1 MEQSFCFLHVFGSE
15 KQERKE
21 AHAHTDTVWFRLHLR
36 DQIKMGLQIQGKDH
50 IMTKKIKSSLWTA
63 GMLIL
68 FGVMLSL
75 TRYGDSSAAEM
86 TSGSV
91 RSSSSH
97 NPIMDHKFGAD
108 PFAMTYNGRVY
119 VYMTNDSHCYDQTPK
134 DANGKPLAANKY
146 STISTITVVSS
157 SDLVNWVDHGEIDVS
172 KITSWAKNSWAPS
185 ACWKRIN
192 GKDKF
197 FLYFA
202 DNANGIGVLQADS
215 PIGPFKEPSTG
226 SRLITRGSQA
236 AQGVEWLFDPAV
248 LVDDDGKGYLYYG
261 GGIPGDTN
269 ASQQQK
275 NYPGTARVVR
285 LADNMV
291 QLAGNATAIN
301 APGIFEDSGIHK
313 KNGKYY
319 YTYCSNFSNNLSFTG
334 NGNICVMESNNPMGP
349 FTYAGIVYENPY
361 VYFGIGGNNHHA
373 FFDFNGKTY
382 LTYHAQTVTKALQ
395 FPANSQGYRST
406 HIDPV
411 SYDANGHI
419 KPVKGTYQGVPQTKN
434 LDPYVRNEAETI
446 GWSSGLKTSFTWEP
460 GSIISSSNMKVSH
473 IHNGDWLAVSKADL
487 NTGLKA
493 ITFHASPVNGGGTIE
508 VRLDSRYG
516 TKLGEVSIS
525 GNPST
530 WKDYSASLSSATG
543 VHDLYFVFKG
553 SSTGELFYLDHWNMS
568 ENNTTT
574 PDTSA
579 PAAGEL
585 VKNGGIEDGTTGWSS
600 LYGAKLDLGYV
611 TIHSGK
617 LSLKASGRTMTAA
630 GAVQDMTGRFEKGK
644 TYDVSAALR
653 FNSSENPKAT
663 GKTQF
668 FISIIYRDGKIENM
682 ATVTTAADQWAVMNG
697 TYTVPANAD
706 LSQVR
711 VFVETAYRSTPGDQ
725 DLVTFFVD
733 DISIR
738 KSAGQTAPA
747 SGGTLPDGW
756 YYIQNTNAGKYLQT
770 ADSTG
775 NNGVNVEIGTGN
787 GSAAQK
793 WYVTNT
799 GNGYVTIKNGLGAM
813 LDVQYGENKDGA
825 NIQTYS
831 ANGADAQLF
840 QLQKT
845 TASNVYG
852 ITTKISKDARSLDVY
867 NFGKSDGTNVCQWQ
881 YNASSNQTWI
891 FEPCR

>member
-1 MEQSFCFLHVFGSE
+1 
-15 KQERKE
+15 
-21 AHAHTDTVWFRLHLR
+21 
-36 DQIKMGLQIQGKDH
+36 
-50 IMTKKIKSSLWTA
+50 MTKKIKSTLWMA

-75 TRYGDSSAAEM
+75 TRYGDSSAAEL

-91 RSSSSH
+91 RSSANH

-119 VYMTNDSHCYDQTPK
+119 VYMTNDSQCYDQTPT
-134 DANGKPLAANKY
+134 DANGKPISANKY
-146 STISTITVVSS
+146 STISTVTVVSS

-172 KITSWAKNSWAPS
+172 KITSWAKNAWAPS

-202 DNANGIGVLQADS
+202 DNANGIG
-215 PIGPFKEPSTG
+215 
-226 SRLITRGSQA
+226 
-236 AQGVEWLFDPAV
+236 
-248 LVDDDGKGYLYYG
+248 
-261 GGIPGDTN
+261 
-269 ASQQQK
+269 
-275 NYPGTARVVR
+275 
-285 LADNMV
+285 
-291 QLAGNATAIN
+291 
-301 APGIFEDSGIHK
+301 
-313 KNGKYY
+313 
-319 YTYCSNFSNNLSFTG
+319 
-334 NGNICVMESNNPMGP
+334 
-349 FTYAGIVYENPY
+349 
-361 VYFGIGGNNHHA
+361 GNNHHA
-373 FFDFNGKTY
+373 FFEFNGKTY
-382 LTYHAQTVTKALQ
+382 LTYHAQTVTKALN
-395 FPANSQGYRST
+395 FPANNQGYRST
-406 HIDPV
+406 HIDQV

-460 GSIISSSNMKVSH
+460 GSVEQGSIVSSSNMKVSH

-487 NTGLKA
+487 KTGLKS
-493 ITFHASPVNGGGTIE
+493 ITFHASPVNGGGTVE

-516 TKLGEVSIS
+516 TKLGEVSIT

-553 SSTGELFYLDHWNMS
+553 SSGGELFYLDHWKMS
-568 ENNTTT
+568 RNTASTA
-574 PDTSA
+574 PDPST

-585 VKNGGIEDGTTGWSS
+585 VKNGGIEDGLTGWSS

-611 TIHSGK
+611 TVHSGK

-630 GAVQDMTGRFEKGK
+630 GAVQDMTGRFEKGM
-644 TYDVSAALR
+644 TYDVGAALR

-668 FISIIYRDGKIENM
+668 FISIIYGDGKIENM
-682 ATVTTAADQWAVMNG
+682 ATVTTEADKWAVMDG

-706 LSQVR
+706 VSHVR
-711 VFVETAYRSTPGDQ
+711 VFVETSFRSTPGDQ

-738 KSAGQTAPA
+738 KSAGQNAPVN
-747 SGGTLPDGW
+747 GGTASDGTLSDGW
-756 YYIQNTNAGKYLQT
+756 YYIKNTNAGKYLQT

-775 NNGVNVEIGTGN
+775 RNGVNVEIGTGN

-793 WYVTNT
+793 WYVTNA

-813 LDVQYGENKDGA
+813 LDVQYGETKDGA

-840 QLQKT
+840 RLQKT
-845 TASNVYG
+845 SASNVYG
-852 ITTKISKDARSLDVY
+852 ITTKVSKDARSLDVY
-867 NFGKSDGTNVCQWQ
+867 NFGKTDGTNVCQWQ
-881 YNASSNQTWI
+881 YNASSNQTWC
-891 FEPCR
+891 FEPCSR